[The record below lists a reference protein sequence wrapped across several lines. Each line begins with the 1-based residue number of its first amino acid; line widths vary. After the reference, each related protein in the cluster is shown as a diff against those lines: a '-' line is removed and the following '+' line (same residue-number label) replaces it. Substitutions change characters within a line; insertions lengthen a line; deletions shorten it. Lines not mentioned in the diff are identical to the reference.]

1 MDDKLAKEIIKQLTR
16 IADAMD
22 KTNSLEEVKEKRR
35 IRLEKLEEK
44 HLKVEL
50 REMIQTES
58 KRIQPNLEN

>member
-22 KTNSLEEVKEKRR
+22 KTNSMEEVKEKRR
-35 IRLEKLEEK
+35 VRLEKLEEK

-58 KRIQPNLEN
+58 ARIQPNLEK